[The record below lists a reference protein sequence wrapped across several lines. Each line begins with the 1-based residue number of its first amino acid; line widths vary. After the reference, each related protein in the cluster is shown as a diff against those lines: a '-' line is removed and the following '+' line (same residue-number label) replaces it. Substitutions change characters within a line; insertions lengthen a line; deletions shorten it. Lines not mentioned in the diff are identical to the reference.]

1 MIELISENRCIECN
15 LCVAA
20 CPDNVF
26 DARPDAP
33 PVIAR
38 KHDCQTCFLCEL
50 YCPVDALYVSPEAER
65 DDPVREEVLVAQ
77 GLLGSFRRAM
87 GWSNGKPKGTHLD
100 LTHRMFESGQVQP

>member
-1 MIELISENRCIECN
+1 M
-15 LCVAA
+15 
-20 CPDNVF
+20 
-26 DARPDAP
+26 
-33 PVIAR
+33 
-38 KHDCQTCFLCEL
+38 
-50 YCPVDALYVSPEAER
+50 SPEAER